1 MFEGLSGGPQGDQV
15 TAGATADSN
24 FSSRTQPESI
34 SKIDHKISPTKERVS
49 LVTTIAPVEQIQEAI
64 IAHFVPYMNRNLGL
78 ASKIPEN
85 DPKAGREAFIQAL
98 REDRIPTEEENKFLL
113 TFPSKVDNSA
123 QVFDQIIHDLH
134 EKQILAIVC
143 GYNSQ
148 NWQDV
153 TSDDL
158 KAFISV
164 PRHHQ
169 PDYRTPVGFADL
181 RRRFL
186 AEIQNMASPD
196 QFDEYIRA
204 MDRIEQKLYGDRF
217 DYYRQFELMRK
228 DAQAIGQDLTAT
240 LTDETNPHSNTP
252 IDQVSTLVNAPI
264 GSVNLTMVED
274 ELRNQLLN
282 RAVVEGDPW
291 VQGGQAY
298 QLSVP
303 NLVTAGL
310 YPTYEITVDNQI
322 IYLSN
327 LFELTSDQMAAIAFV
342 PTNNGVKIRGYY
354 RDKDTAIWR
363 YLPDYIRDISGE
375 GIDVFGIG
383 FDSRSTILPI
393 LLQSGLNQI
402 ERRGGIIDL
411 SNTNPDFLFAGTA
424 PAYATRQE
432 FRDAY
437 TRGQLRGDFYREVSS
452 RPFNADSN
460 SIIAAGRKK
469 IAPQLLSIN
478 RNTGPDFQNL
488 MVRYS
493 VYSAFAGQIMGE
505 GYESVDTQTAWLFF
519 SDYRGR
525 CWVANIEL
533 NIHVTS
539 TGCRQEWLLA
549 TDISTPLYEIARLA
563 DGYGDTSD
571 SRANNHLGMWENYLS
586 KVPLIQEYSAI
597 IASRK

>member
-1 MFEGLSGGPQGDQV
+1 MFEESRDGSQNNQGAINASTSPV
-15 TAGATADSN
+15 IAN
-24 FSSRTQPESI
+24 
-34 SKIDHKISPTKERVS
+34 SPTPTNIDQALAPEKEQVS
-49 LVTTIAPVEQIQEAI
+49 LVTSITPVEQAQQAI
-64 IAHFVPYMNRNLGL
+64 IAHFIPYLNRTLP
-78 ASKIPEN
+78 ASSKIPET
-85 DPKAGREAFIQAL
+85 DQKLSREAFIQAL

-113 TFPSKVDNSA
+113 TFPPKVNESA
-123 QVFDQIIHDLH
+123 QVFDQIITDMH

-158 KAFISV
+158 KAFISA

-186 AEIQNMASPD
+186 SEIQNMASPD
-196 QFDEYIRA
+196 QFDDYIRA
-204 MDRIEQKLYGDRF
+204 MDRLEQKLYGDRF

-240 LTDETNPHSNTP
+240 LTDETNPNDIGP
-252 IDQVSTLVNAPI
+252 IDQVSTLVKTPI
-264 GSVNLTMVED
+264 GSVNLTLVED

-282 RAVVEGDPW
+282 RATVEGDPW
-291 VQGGQAY
+291 VQGGQSY
-298 QLSVP
+298 HLSVP

-310 YPTYEITVDNQI
+310 YPTFEITVDNQV

-327 LFELTSDQMAAIAFV
+327 LFELTSDQMAAIAFI
-342 PTNNGVKIRGYY
+342 PTNNGVKVRSYY
-354 RDKDTAIWR
+354 RDKDNAIWR

-375 GIDVFGIG
+375 GIDVFGVG
-383 FDSRSTILPI
+383 FNQRSTVLPI

-432 FRDAY
+432 FRDTY
-437 TRGQLRGDFYREVSS
+437 SRGQLRGDFYREVSHQ
-452 RPFNADSN
+452 PFNADSN
-460 SIIAAGRKK
+460 SIIAPGRKK
-469 IAPQLLSIN
+469 VAPQLLSVN
-478 RNTGPDFQNL
+478 REAGPDFENL

-493 VYSAFAGQIMGE
+493 VYSAFTGQIMGE

-533 NIHVTS
+533 NVHVTS

-549 TDISTPLYEIARLA
+549 TDISTPLYEAARLT

-586 KVPLIQEYSAI
+586 KVPLMQEYEAI
-597 IASRK
+597 ISQRK

>member
-264 GSVNLTMVED
+264 GSVSLTMVED

-310 YPTYEITVDNQI
+310 YPT
-322 IYLSN
+322 
-327 LFELTSDQMAAIAFV
+327 
-342 PTNNGVKIRGYY
+342 
-354 RDKDTAIWR
+354 
-363 YLPDYIRDISGE
+363 
-375 GIDVFGIG
+375 
-383 FDSRSTILPI
+383 
-393 LLQSGLNQI
+393 
-402 ERRGGIIDL
+402 
-411 SNTNPDFLFAGTA
+411 
-424 PAYATRQE
+424 
-432 FRDAY
+432 
-437 TRGQLRGDFYREVSS
+437 
-452 RPFNADSN
+452 
-460 SIIAAGRKK
+460 
-469 IAPQLLSIN
+469 
-478 RNTGPDFQNL
+478 
-488 MVRYS
+488 
-493 VYSAFAGQIMGE
+493 
-505 GYESVDTQTAWLFF
+505 
-519 SDYRGR
+519 
-525 CWVANIEL
+525 
-533 NIHVTS
+533 
-539 TGCRQEWLLA
+539 
-549 TDISTPLYEIARLA
+549 
-563 DGYGDTSD
+563 
-571 SRANNHLGMWENYLS
+571 
-586 KVPLIQEYSAI
+586 
-597 IASRK
+597 